1 MNLSSV
7 MIDLFGH
14 QRQVFLRSESVG
26 DSGAYQ
32 QVITNEDYKVDFW
45 AQGLS
50 LDQYY
55 KSLVSK
61 GITPLIVDLGA
72 NIGMSALYFAC
83 RYPKA
88 KIYAIEPN
96 NANFSMLKM
105 NTVGLS
111 IDYFEAAI
119 GSSEGMA
126 NLSDPG
132 LSDWGFR
139 VGADSDG
146 IEVPVIDMTKLINVA
161 TSSGLVP
168 FLCKIDIEGGEKEL
182 FSRNTSWFKLF
193 PTVIVELHDWMLPFQ
208 NSSRGFLDTLAQ
220 SGYELI
226 HRGENSFCFDP
237 RLKSLTS
244 F

>member
-14 QRQVFLRSESVG
+14 QRQVFLRSESIG

-55 KSLVSK
+55 KSLISK
-61 GITPLIVDLGA
+61 GVTPLIVDLGA

-105 NTVGLS
+105 NLP
-111 IDYFEAAI
+111 AA
-119 GSSEGMA
+119 
-126 NLSDPG
+126 
-132 LSDWGFR
+132 
-139 VGADSDG
+139 
-146 IEVPVIDMTKLINVA
+146 
-161 TSSGLVP
+161 SSGGSVLEILTFATNGVE
-168 FLCKIDIEGGEKEL
+168 FKAEKL
-182 FSRNTSWFKLF
+182 NT
-193 PTVIVELHDWMLPFQ
+193 I
-208 NSSRGFLDTLAQ
+208 N
-220 SGYELI
+220 I
-226 HRGENSFCFDP
+226 
-237 RLKSLTS
+237 
-244 F
+244 